1 MGANLIERIFFIAG
15 KPHLRLVSKQLTEIR
30 REKKIEKKYSARQF
44 TEQITPPLHST
55 KFSPMTEPPD
65 TESLLCRIAL
75 WDFLGGVISSLWA
88 NPSFHFCLISI
99 GLLFS
104 R

>member
-15 KPHLRLVSKQLTEIR
+15 KPHLRLVSKELTEIR

-75 WDFLGGVISSLWA
+75 WDFKVVSSLF
-88 NPSFHFCLISI
+88 SFFASLA
-99 GLLFS
+99 
-104 R
+104 

>member
-15 KPHLRLVSKQLTEIR
+15 KPHLRLVSQELTETR
-30 REKKIEKKYSARQF
+30 REKKKTKKKKYSARQS

-75 WDFLGGVISSLWA
+75 WDFLGEVISPL
-88 NPSFHFCLISI
+88 
-99 GLLFS
+99 
-104 R
+104 

>member
-1 MGANLIERIFFIAG
+1 MGANFTEHIFFIAG
-15 KPHLRLVSKQLTEIR
+15 KPHLRLVSKELTETR
-30 REKKIEKKYSARQF
+30 REKKNRKKKYSARQS

-75 WDFLGGVISSLWA
+75 WDFLGEVISPL
-88 NPSFHFCLISI
+88 
-99 GLLFS
+99 
-104 R
+104 

>member
-15 KPHLRLVSKQLTEIR
+15 KPHLRLVSQELTETR
-30 REKKIEKKYSARQF
+30 REKKNRKKIYSARQS

-65 TESLLCRIAL
+65 TEWLLCRIAS
-75 WDFLGGVISSLWA
+75 WDFLGEVISPL
-88 NPSFHFCLISI
+88 
-99 GLLFS
+99 
-104 R
+104 

>member
-1 MGANLIERIFFIAG
+1 MGANFIEQIFFIAE
-15 KPHLRLVSKQLTEIR
+15 KKHLRLVSKELTEIR
-30 REKKIEKKYSARQF
+30 RGKNIYSARQF

-75 WDFLGGVISSLWA
+75 WDFLGEVISSL
-88 NPSFHFCLISI
+88 
-99 GLLFS
+99 
-104 R
+104 

>member
-1 MGANLIERIFFIAG
+1 MGASLIGRIFFIAG
-15 KPHLRLVSKQLTEIR
+15 KPHLRLVSKELTEIR
-30 REKKIEKKYSARQF
+30 REKKKSKKKYSARQF

-75 WDFLGGVISSLWA
+75 WDFKVISSLF
-88 NPSFHFCLISI
+88 SFFASLV
-99 GLLFS
+99 
-104 R
+104 